1 MNRLSLLLAFPL
13 LTLAQSGSGPM
24 TGRPLVETKGV
35 ITAVRLDRQTMP
47 SLELRT
53 AKGPEKV
60 VLGSMRYLIEKDFN
74 PKVGN
79 AALVKG
85 FQIDGYIYARSIQV
99 PQQKLSIDLRDE
111 QGRPLWRGMGKMKR

>member
-1 MNRLSLLLAFPL
+1 MNRLALLLAVPFL
-13 LTLAQSGSGPM
+13 MLAQLGSGPM
-24 TGRPLVETKGV
+24 TGRPVVETKGV

-47 SLELRT
+47 FLELRT
-53 AKGPEKV
+53 GKGVEKV

-79 AALVKG
+79 TAVVKG
-85 FQIDGYIYARSIQV
+85 FQVDGYIYARSIQV
-99 PQQKLSIDLRDE
+99 PEQKLSVELRDE